1 MITKTIFPVFQ
12 VRASTLYIW
21 TVIFFS
27 FLLSILGNGF
37 VFFFMVLPIVEFW
50 LRFKWYWRT
59 IERYGEMEA
68 ETRQKLLHLVANQLK
83 GRVVIQSFDSVQKF
97 RAK

>member
-1 MITKTIFPVFQ
+1 MITVFQ
-12 VRASTLYIW
+12 VRVSTIYIW
-21 TVIFFS
+21 SVICFS
-27 FLLSILGNGF
+27 VLLSIMANGF
-37 VFFFMVLPIVEFW
+37 VFFFMILPIIEFW

-59 IERYGEMEA
+59 IVHYGEMET

-83 GRVVIQSFDSVQKF
+83 GRVVIQSFESVQKF